1 MYVNWLIYFLACR
14 VVARAVGADKFIKVR
29 LRQGFGATVHAL
41 LDEAS
46 VDWARQDSNLGPRDY
61 ESPALT
67 AELQAHLSVR

>member
-1 MYVNWLIYFLACR
+1 MYVKRLMYFLASR
-14 VVARAVGADKFIKVR
+14 VVARTVAANKFMKVH
-29 LRQGFGATVHAL
+29 LRQAYGATVHAL

-67 AELQAHLSVR
+67 AELQAHLSVS